1 MDFIEVEKSVKEKE
15 WGMTDLHSHSHYEI
29 YFLLSGT
36 RSFFLN
42 DKMYKISAPCFMVIS
57 PYTMHKT
64 EGTGFSR
71 INVNVAKSC
80 LDPYELSVLS
90 RLSEKIIPLSQAN
103 ADTLFPVLEAA
114 VNISEAQDKY
124 SFYKLGGILSF
135 IVLFMDGVG
144 EKKVISP
151 VRANTDK
158 VSPVVLKVI
167 DYVSSHFTENISLD
181 MLSKKFYMSKVSLC
195 AHFKAAMKCTIGE
208 YIMKLRL
215 NKAGQYLSS
224 TRKSVEDISSLCGFS
239 SGAYMG
245 LVFKNKLGLSPL
257 QYRKL
262 QKSKK

>member
-1 MDFIEVEKSVKEKE
+1 
-15 WGMTDLHSHSHYEI
+15 
-29 YFLLSGT
+29 
-36 RSFFLN
+36 
-42 DKMYKISAPCFMVIS
+42 MVIS

-103 ADTLFPVLEAA
+103 ADTLFPVLETA